1 MATRL
6 IDYLRFL
13 GRFVVKPGTT
23 GAVAPSSRYLVA
35 ELTREVGIETGRSIA
50 ELGPGT
56 GVVTERIR
64 SLLPEEATF
73 LSVEKDEHWVRLLS
87 QRYPDLDLVH
97 GDASVLH
104 RYADKRGLEPFDAV
118 ICGLPFSIF
127 DEPLQRAI
135 LGAIQASIAPGG
147 HFTTFAYLQGL
158 KLPAGR
164 RFRRLLEEHFET
176 VAVSD
181 VVWKNTPPAV
191 VYRARSASASD

>member
-1 MATRL
+1 M
-6 IDYLRFL
+6 
-13 GRFVVKPGTT
+13 
-23 GAVAPSSRYLVA
+23 A

-73 LSVEKDEHWVRLLS
+73 LASRRMSTGSGCLASAIRTWTWSTVTPRSCTATQIKAGLALRC
-87 QRYPDLDLVH
+87 
-97 GDASVLH
+97 GD
-104 RYADKRGLEPFDAV
+104 R
-118 ICGLPFSIF
+118 GLPFSIF